1 MEFSIAETVQ
11 IFARWVHA
19 VSAIT
24 WVGGSIF
31 FAVVIR
37 SACKIDPAGMNQVMP
52 QLTRYYGDMVDLS
65 VVAIIFSGIIL
76 TLDRLTSEAATAA
89 YGAVLAVKVGLA
101 AVMFY
106 QVWNQRQSVTKT
118 TNQPMLVR
126 KISWLLGYNALI
138 ALGVVVYL
146 LANILAV
153 MFTNAIRVS

>member
-1 MEFSIAETVQ
+1 
-11 IFARWVHA
+11 
-19 VSAIT
+19 
-24 WVGGSIF
+24 
-31 FAVVIR
+31 
-37 SACKIDPAGMNQVMP
+37 MNQVMP

-146 LANILAV
+146 LVNILAV
-153 MFTNAIRVS
+153 VFTNALRVS